1 MEYKILLIEDQRDIR
16 EAIKSFLTRE
26 GYEIIDT
33 ETGERGLE
41 LFHLYKF
48 HLVLLDIML
57 PNISGAEVMKD
68 IRKESDVPIIIISS
82 LSDEMFQISAYA
94 EKADDY
100 VVKPFSMNILG
111 YKVSSMLRRVYAQE
125 ADVIVYEG
133 IRLVVNNYEV
143 YYNSNPVILTAKEFE
158 LLQTMLLTKGK
169 IYTREEL
176 IDIIWGHSYLGD
188 TRTIDMHIKNLRK
201 KFFPEL
207 ISTVKGVGYRIERL

>member
-1 MEYKILLIEDQRDIR
+1 MEYKILLIEDQKDIR

-26 GYEIIDT
+26 GYDVIDT
-33 ETGERGLE
+33 ESGERGLE

-57 PNISGAEVMKD
+57 PNISGEEVMKD

-82 LSDEMFQISAYA
+82 LSDETFQLSAYA
-94 EKADDY
+94 ERADDY
-100 VVKPFSMNILG
+100 VVKPFSMNILA

-125 ADVIVYEG
+125 ADVVVYEG

-143 YYNSNPVILTAKEFE
+143 YYNSKPVTLTAKEFE

-176 IDIIWGHSYLGD
+176 IDIIWGYSYLGD

-207 ISTVKGVGYRIERL
+207 ISTVKGVGYRIERF

>member
-1 MEYKILLIEDQRDIR
+1 MEYKILLIEDQKDIR

-26 GYEIIDT
+26 GYDVIDT
-33 ETGERGLE
+33 ESGERGLE

-57 PNISGAEVMKD
+57 PNISGEEVMKD

-82 LSDEMFQISAYA
+82 LSDETFQLSAYA
-94 EKADDY
+94 ERADDY
-100 VVKPFSMNILG
+100 VVKPFSMNILA
-111 YKVSSMLRRVYAQE
+111 YKVSSVLRRVYAQE
-125 ADVIVYEG
+125 ADIVVYEG

-143 YYNSNPVILTAKEFE
+143 YYNSKPVTLTAKEFE

-176 IDIIWGHSYLGD
+176 IDIIWGYSYLGD

-207 ISTVKGVGYRIERL
+207 ISTVKGVGYRIERF

>member
-1 MEYKILLIEDQRDIR
+1 MLIEDQKDIR

-26 GYEIIDT
+26 GYDVIDT
-33 ETGERGLE
+33 ESGERGLE

-57 PNISGAEVMKD
+57 PNISGEEVMKD

-82 LSDEMFQISAYA
+82 LSDETFQLSAYA
-94 EKADDY
+94 ERADDY
-100 VVKPFSMNILG
+100 VVKPFSMNILA
-111 YKVSSMLRRVYAQE
+111 YKVSSVLRRVYAQE
-125 ADVIVYEG
+125 ADIVVYEG

-143 YYNSNPVILTAKEFE
+143 YYNSKPVTLTAKEFE

-176 IDIIWGHSYLGD
+176 IDIIWGYSYLGD

-207 ISTVKGVGYRIERL
+207 ISTVKGVGYRIERF

>member
-1 MEYKILLIEDQRDIR
+1 MLIEDQKDIR

-26 GYEIIDT
+26 GYDVIDT
-33 ETGERGLE
+33 ESGERGLE

-57 PNISGAEVMKD
+57 PNMSGEEVMKD

-82 LSDEMFQISAYA
+82 LSDETFQLSAYA
-94 EKADDY
+94 ERADDY
-100 VVKPFSMNILG
+100 VVKPFSMNILA
-111 YKVSSMLRRVYAQE
+111 YKVSSVLRRVYAQE
-125 ADVIVYEG
+125 ADIVVYEG

-143 YYNSNPVILTAKEFE
+143 YYNSKPVTLTAKEFE

-176 IDIIWGHSYLGD
+176 IDIIWGYSYLGD

-207 ISTVKGVGYRIERL
+207 ISTVKGVGYRIERF

>member
-1 MEYKILLIEDQRDIR
+1 MEYKILLIEDQKDIR

-26 GYEIIDT
+26 GYDVIDT
-33 ETGERGLE
+33 ESGERGLE

-57 PNISGAEVMKD
+57 PNMSGEEVMKD

-82 LSDEMFQISAYA
+82 LSDETFQLSAYA
-94 EKADDY
+94 ERADDY
-100 VVKPFSMNILG
+100 VVKPFSMNILA
-111 YKVSSMLRRVYAQE
+111 YKVSSVLRRVYAQE
-125 ADVIVYEG
+125 ADIVVYEG

-143 YYNSNPVILTAKEFE
+143 YYNSKPVTLTAKEFE

-176 IDIIWGHSYLGD
+176 IDIIWGYSYLGD

-207 ISTVKGVGYRIERL
+207 ISTVKGVGYRIERF

>member
-1 MEYKILLIEDQRDIR
+1 MLIEDQKDIR

-26 GYEIIDT
+26 GYDVIDT
-33 ETGERGLE
+33 ESGERGLE

-57 PNISGAEVMKD
+57 PNISGEEVMKD

-82 LSDEMFQISAYA
+82 LSDETFQLSAYA
-94 EKADDY
+94 ERADDY
-100 VVKPFSMNILG
+100 VVKPFSMNILA

-125 ADVIVYEG
+125 ADIVVYEG

-143 YYNSNPVILTAKEFE
+143 YYNSKPVTLTAKEFE

-176 IDIIWGHSYLGD
+176 IDIIWGYSYLGD

-207 ISTVKGVGYRIERL
+207 ISTVKGVGYRIERF

>member
-1 MEYKILLIEDQRDIR
+1 MEYKILLIEDQKDIR

-26 GYEIIDT
+26 GYDVIDT
-33 ETGERGLE
+33 ESGERGLE

-57 PNISGAEVMKD
+57 PNISGEEVMKD

-82 LSDEMFQISAYA
+82 LSDETFQLSAYA
-94 EKADDY
+94 ERADDY
-100 VVKPFSMNILG
+100 VVKPFSMNILA

-125 ADVIVYEG
+125 ADIVVYEG

-143 YYNSNPVILTAKEFE
+143 YYNSKPVTLTAKEFE

-176 IDIIWGHSYLGD
+176 IDIIWGYSYLGD

-207 ISTVKGVGYRIERL
+207 ISTVKGVGYRIERF